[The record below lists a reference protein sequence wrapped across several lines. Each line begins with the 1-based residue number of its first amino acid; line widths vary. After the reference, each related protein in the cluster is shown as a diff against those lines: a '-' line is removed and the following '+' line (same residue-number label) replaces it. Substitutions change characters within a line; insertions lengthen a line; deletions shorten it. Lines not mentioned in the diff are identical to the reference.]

1 MQDDYPSRWGPV
13 KRPFAP
19 PLGCSGMGICGRRR
33 RVIQKIHRETRSQ
46 LSPVLHCPRPSHSME
61 ALLNPVHTKEV
72 CLWAQAG
79 PYLSTSPPALSS
91 VQWPTNRQEGRA
103 EPIKET
109 PVIYHLLMDRQLMM
123 ILWWLLSIE
132 WITFWP
138 VLLSHFHCTLNSV
151 CHVRPS
157 ILSEPLTQ
165 FSRAAALAQ
174 LPHFVSGAL

>member
-1 MQDDYPSRWGPV
+1 
-13 KRPFAP
+13 
-19 PLGCSGMGICGRRR
+19 MGICVWRRG
-33 RVIQKIHRETRSQ
+33 VIQKTHGERHSQ
-46 LSPVLHCPRPSHSME
+46 LSPMLHSPCPSHDVE
-61 ALLNPVHTKEV
+61 AVLSPVHTKEG
-72 CLWAQAG
+72 CLRDKAA
-79 PYLSTSPPALSS
+79 PYLSTFPPALSS
-91 VQWPTNRQEGRA
+91 VQWPTNRQSGRA

-109 PVIYHLLMDRQLMM
+109 PVIFHLLMDRQHMM
-123 ILWWLLSIE
+123 ILWWLLSVE

-157 ILSEPLTQ
+157 ILSETLTQ

>member
-1 MQDDYPSRWGPV
+1 MGTSKKAFCTSIVVLWDGHMCVEERRYTEEPRGAAQPAACLLCFPWCGSLPEPSAHQGGMAQLRDV
-13 KRPFAP
+13 
-19 PLGCSGMGICGRRR
+19 SGLR
-33 RVIQKIHRETRSQ
+33 Q
-46 LSPVLHCPRPSHSME
+46 LL
-61 ALLNPVHTKEV
+61 
-72 CLWAQAG
+72 
-79 PYLSTSPPALSS
+79 PYLSTLPPVLSS
-91 VQWPTNRQEGRA
+91 VQWPTNTQSGRE

-109 PVIYHLLMDRQLMM
+109 PVIFHLLMDRQLMM